1 VNTYE
6 RMFYE
11 EVREKKTVGRG
22 VFSRR
27 GKGVKHTIR
36 GIKTPYDYLSAKQK
50 RELNSDVR
58 SFNMYEK
65 IIKVEE
71 FSELDRETQRNMFI
85 KWRDLYSNAEIMNTM
100 GVRGNNAFQKII
112 KELDIPLKQTR
123 KPVHKKAKTTVSK
136 IQQSPIG
143 ETLIKEVTQQ
153 PQQVQQPVKIIIN
166 GLHLEYNGIFDP
178 NQLSKI
184 FTKLQLLTDGEES
197 DYYLTLTLTEEPTS
211 REKPK
216 EDIFSRKD
224 ENGSPELQEE
234 AKQWRENLG

>member
-1 VNTYE
+1 MNTYE
-6 RMFYE
+6 RMFQE
-11 EVREKKTVGRG
+11 EIQEKKKIGRN

-36 GIKTPYDYLSAKQK
+36 GIKTPYDFLSAKQK

-65 IIKVEE
+65 IIPQEE
-71 FSELDRETQRNMFI
+71 FFNMIGRI
-85 KWRDLYSNAEIMNTM
+85 KEICLLNGENYIRNAEIMTTM
-100 GVRGNNAFQKII
+100 EVRGNNAFQKII

-123 KPVHKKAKTTVSK
+123 IPKQAKTTVNK
-136 IQQSPIG
+136 NQQSSKG
-143 ETLIKEVTQQ
+143 ETSIKEVTQQ
-153 PQQVQQPVKIIIN
+153 PQPEVQQVQQPVKIIIN

-197 DYYLTLTLTEEPTS
+197 DYYS
-211 REKPK
+211 R
-216 EDIFSRKD
+216 
-224 ENGSPELQEE
+224 
-234 AKQWRENLG
+234 